1 MLRNGCSSA
10 KVACNSHDSISE
22 FETKPLESCGSEVL
36 SVYVDGELHAKVWD
50 ASAAD
55 WLLWLPVVWW
65 LFDPVVGNALRA
77 VGYRDRAA
85 LAESEG
91 RKRAPHRY
99 IVLVGVAAQVIR
111 VLDREREDR
120 PSDAVTAYRGH
131 AVNDVVVGIGMPC
144 AFDLGVGF
152 VWTGCERKDGERPSL
167 IGHEEAVSARDVF
180 FSINATRVSVGPLSR
195 VPIRLHECPSMLIR
209 ALDEREVVRRCDSNL
224 HFLIL

>member
-1 MLRNGCSSA
+1 M
-10 KVACNSHDSISE
+10 
-22 FETKPLESCGSEVL
+22 
-36 SVYVDGELHAKVWD
+36 HAKVWD

-180 FSINATRVSVGPLSR
+180 FSINATRVSVGPLSC
-195 VPIRLHECPSMLIR
+195 VPVLPHERPGMLIR
-209 ALDEREVVRRCDSNL
+209 PLNKLVVGRGGESNL
-224 HFLIL
+224 HISMIGGGDRARSILLDKCCISILLG